1 MKDISLDEFHNNREV
16 EDMLLAN
23 SVTRLHDRVIIN
35 IDVGSLSQEDAEKVV
50 KYYKDKYKGNK

>member
-16 EDMLLAN
+16 EDMFLAK
-23 SVTRLHDRVIIN
+23 SVARLHDRVIIN

-50 KYYKDKYKGNK
+50 KYYKDKYKGN